1 MKAIATNSFHAWI
14 LAARPKTLTGAVIP
28 VLTGSALAFA
38 DEAFNIIPALLCA
51 LFACGMQ
58 IAANFIND
66 LFDFQKGTDRR
77 EDRLGPQRACAEG
90 WITPAAMKTGIGIAL
105 TLSCLAGLAV
115 LFTVWGQLP
124 HGGWELVVLGVV
136 CILFPVR
143 SPLLG
148 ESFIYFLFLQVLR
161 CFSSLR

>member
-1 MKAIATNSFHAWI
+1 MKAIATSSFHAWI

-66 LFDFQKGTDRR
+66 LYDYLKAVTVQTASA
-77 EDRLGPQRACAEG
+77 PNV
-90 WITPAAMKTGIGIAL
+90 PAHK
-105 TLSCLAGLAV
+105 AGL
-115 LFTVWGQLP
+115 LP
-124 HGGWELVVLGVV
+124 Q
-136 CILFPVR
+136 P
-143 SPLLG
+143 
-148 ESFIYFLFLQVLR
+148 
-161 CFSSLR
+161 

>member
-1 MKAIATNSFHAWI
+1 MKAISTNSFHAWI

-66 LFDFQKGTDRR
+66 LYGH
-77 EDRLGPQRACAEG
+77 C
-90 WITPAAMKTGIGIAL
+90 
-105 TLSCLAGLAV
+105 LSGN
-115 LFTVWGQLP
+115 QSN
-124 HGGWELVVLGVV
+124 H
-136 CILFPVR
+136 
-143 SPLLG
+143 
-148 ESFIYFLFLQVLR
+148 
-161 CFSSLR
+161 

>member
-58 IAANFIND
+58 IAAKMLQRHHTLTNF
-66 LFDFQKGTDRR
+66 
-77 EDRLGPQRACAEG
+77 
-90 WITPAAMKTGIGIAL
+90 
-105 TLSCLAGLAV
+105 
-115 LFTVWGQLP
+115 
-124 HGGWELVVLGVV
+124 LVDLGVDPETAEEDA
-136 CILFPVR
+136 CKMEHDISDQTFRAICDHARTHL
-143 SPLLG
+143 SMG
-148 ESFIYFLFLQVLR
+148 KKAEE
-161 CFSSLR
+161 

>member
-38 DEAFNIIPALLCA
+38 DETFNIIPALLCA

-66 LFDFQKGTDRR
+66 LYDYLKGSDRA
-77 EDRLGPQRACAEG
+77 DRLGPERACAQG
-90 WITPAAMKTGIGIAL
+90 WITPTAMKRGRSEETGETAADHHYRG
-105 TLSCLAGLAV
+105 
-115 LFTVWGQLP
+115 
-124 HGGWELVVLGVV
+124 
-136 CILFPVR
+136 
-143 SPLLG
+143 
-148 ESFIYFLFLQVLR
+148 
-161 CFSSLR
+161 